1 MSSNFFFEFFF
12 EKMAFS
18 RATARAIVDIIDRND
33 FKLPLKLRTERIK
46 DGISAHPEI
55 HSQDDLIELLA
66 RTDELT
72 IFSEISN
79 LNLRYHNN
87 VQLTIHFD
95 LSPNGEFNFFEEELD
110 PHDELG
116 SLNFHFT
123 RSYLGHG
130 EEPPRYHVTTL
141 PALLGLI
148 KGIAL
153 EIEPLYGLS
162 YWNELSPG
170 DPVNSK
176 VYREYPNARNIRS
189 RNIRDVHRINY
200 WDKELVEKIGR
211 DWVNTTPHFAVD
223 ELENRAVLVYV
234 PIKHWKGGF
243 PYGKARKEAE
253 EHLGFL
259 ES

>member
-1 MSSNFFFEFFF
+1 
-12 EKMAFS
+12 MAFS

-148 KGIAL
+148 KGSHIGMNSPQAIQSTVKYIVNIQTQGTFAPVTSGMFIGSITGTRSSL
-153 EIEPLYGLS
+153 RRSEGIGSTPRLTLRSMSWRTERCLSMCPSNTGKGDSHTARPERRPRSISVSSNPEPAQYSL
-162 YWNELSPG
+162 
-170 DPVNSK
+170 
-176 VYREYPNARNIRS
+176 R
-189 RNIRDVHRINY
+189 
-200 WDKELVEKIGR
+200 
-211 DWVNTTPHFAVD
+211 
-223 ELENRAVLVYV
+223 
-234 PIKHWKGGF
+234 
-243 PYGKARKEAE
+243 
-253 EHLGFL
+253 
-259 ES
+259 